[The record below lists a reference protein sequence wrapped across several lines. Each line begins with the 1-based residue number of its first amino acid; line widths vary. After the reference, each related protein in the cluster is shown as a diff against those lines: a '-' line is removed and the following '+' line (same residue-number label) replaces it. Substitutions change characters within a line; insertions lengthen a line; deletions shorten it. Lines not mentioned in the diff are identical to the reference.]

1 MGLTSIS
8 LRNVRKH
15 ADIKINFAGGLNYI
29 VGGNGLGKTTI
40 LESIYYLCTTKSC
53 CSKSDANVVKFNENS
68 FEITG
73 IFEGLTKDNA
83 SVVYSISNGKK
94 QYYLNEKFVFK
105 HSSVIGKFPMVMLSP
120 SDHSITQGSPAERRK
135 FVDSVISQ
143 SSRTYLDLLLEY
155 QKILRQ
161 RSALLSRIR
170 EGDMVNSKNELE
182 VWNQK
187 LISTGEQIINH
198 RIKFLKGFK
207 SYISESYKK
216 IMGEKESPN
225 VSYVYLGG
233 SKDENISGRFK
244 ELLDECREDEI
255 RRTANLVGPHRDEFI
270 FEISSMNLREFGS
283 QGQHKTFQTVLRFA
297 EFFYIKDVSNNI
309 PIFLLDDVF
318 GELDAHRANKVSEY
332 LSEIGGQAFITLTD
346 FGNFS
351 FLKAGKGDSII
362 KISEEGKIAYA

>member
-15 ADIKINFAGGLNYI
+15 TDIKINFAGGLNYI

-53 CSKSDANVVKFNENS
+53 CTKSDANVVKFNEDR

-73 IFEGLTKDNA
+73 MFEELTKDNA
-83 SVVYSISNGKK
+83 AVIYSISNGRK
-94 QYYLNEKFVFK
+94 QYQLNEKQVFRP
-105 HSSVIGKFPMVMLSP
+105 SSIIGKFPVVMLSP

-135 FVDSVISQ
+135 FIDSVISQ
-143 SSRTYLDLLLEY
+143 SSRTYLDVLLEY

-161 RSALLSRIR
+161 RTALLSRIR
-170 EGDMVNSKNELE
+170 EGNMVNGKNELE

-187 LISTGEQIINH
+187 LISTGEQIINY
-198 RIKFLKGFK
+198 RIKFLKDFK
-207 SYISESYKK
+207 PYVSESYKK
-216 IMGEKESPN
+216 IMEEKESPDIN
-225 VSYVYLGG
+225 YVYLGG
-233 SKDENISGRFK
+233 FKDENIGGRFK
-244 ELLDECREDEI
+244 ELLDEFREEET
-255 RRTANLVGPHRDEFI
+255 RRAANLIGPHRDEFV
-270 FEISSMNLREFGS
+270 FEISSINLREFGS

-297 EFFYIKDVSNNI
+297 EFFYIKDVANNT

-362 KISEEGKIAYA
+362 KLSEEGKIAYA

>member
-40 LESIYYLCTTKSC
+40 LEAIYYLCTTKSC
-53 CSKSDANVVKFNENS
+53 STKSDANVVKFNEDS

-73 IFEGLTKDNA
+73 IFEELIKDNA
-83 SVVYSISNGKK
+83 AVIYSVTLGKK
-94 QYYLNEKFVFK
+94 QYYLNEKHVFRP
-105 HSSVIGKFPMVMLSP
+105 SSVIGKFPVVMLSP

-161 RSALLSRIR
+161 RSALLSRMR
-170 EGDMVNSKNELE
+170 EGGFVNRENELE
-182 VWNQK
+182 AWNQK

-198 RIKFLKGFK
+198 RIEFLKDFK
-207 SYISESYKK
+207 PYISESYKK
-216 IMGEKESPN
+216 IMEEKESPN
-225 VSYVYLGG
+225 IEYIFLGG
-233 SKDENISGRFK
+233 FKEENIGGRFR
-244 ELLDECREDEI
+244 ELLDEFREEEI
-255 RRTANLVGPHRDEFI
+255 RRAANLIGPHRDEFV
-270 FEISSMNLREFGS
+270 FEISSINLREFGS

-297 EFFYIKDVSNNI
+297 EFFYIKDVSNNT

-318 GELDAHRANKVSEY
+318 GELDAHRANRVSRY

-351 FLKAGKGDSII
+351 FLKAGKGDLVI
-362 KISEEGKIAYA
+362 KLSEEGKIAYA